1 MGKFEVK
8 PQTSPEQLRLFTRRV
23 LRDIRALEQMI
34 ERGMIETGVRRIG
47 AEQEMFLTDRSG
59 RPAPVA
65 MEVLE
70 AIDDKRFTTELG
82 RFNLEA
88 NLAPLEL
95 GGDCLSR
102 LEQGLAKVVA
112 TTQAAAERFGAEVV
126 LTGILPTLR
135 QTDLDLENMSPVPRY
150 HALNQAFRLARGGD
164 FELRVRGTDE
174 IAIKHDNVMLEACNA
189 SCQVHLQVSPEE
201 FARLYNIAQ
210 VVTGPIM
217 AATANSPLLFGKRL
231 WKETRIAV
239 FEQSLDTRLPA
250 HHIQERSARVSFGE
264 CWVRESVVAIYREQ
278 VARFR
283 VFLTTEVDEDP
294 LEILAAGGVPRLHA
308 LNLHNGTVYRWNR
321 PCYGVH
327 GGTAHLRIENR
338 VLPAGPTVP
347 DETANAAFW
356 IGMVSGLAATC
367 DDVTEQIAFD
377 EARANFIA
385 AARHGLDARL
395 YWLDG
400 SLKPADQ
407 LIRRQ
412 LLPLADRGL
421 REAGLDKGDV
431 ERYLGIIEKR
441 IRTRNTGAAWQLR
454 SFAHLGGRNDGY
466 QRLRTL
472 VAAMS
477 DYQKRNIPVGE
488 WEQAGT
494 EESGSWRD
502 DYERIGQF
510 MTTDLITVHQ
520 DEVIDLAASVMAWRS
535 IRHVPVENDKRE
547 LVGLV
552 SARRLL
558 EYIAR
563 HVGGTLDPV
572 PVREIMERDP
582 VFVEPETPTAEAL
595 ELMRQS
601 EALCLPVVKNGRL
614 VGIVSEHDF
623 IGIAA
628 RALAEER
635 NASDE
640 GKAP

>member
-1 MGKFEVK
+1 MGKFEVT

-34 ERGMIETGVRRIG
+34 ERGLIETGIRRIG

-70 AIDDKRFTTELG
+70 AIDDKRFSTELG

-88 NLAPLEL
+88 NIAPLEL

-102 LEQGLAKVVA
+102 LEQALAEVVS
-112 TTQAAAERFGAEVV
+112 TTRAAADRFDADVV

-135 QTDLDLENMSPVPRY
+135 LSDLDLENMAPVPRY
-150 HALNQAFRLARGGD
+150 VALNQAFRLARGGD

-174 IAIKHDNVMLEACNA
+174 LAIKHDNVMLEACNA
-189 SCQVHLQVSPEE
+189 SCQVHLQVSPQE
-201 FARLYNIAQ
+201 FARFYNIAQ

-217 AATANSPLLFGKRL
+217 AAAANSPLLFGKRL

-239 FEQSLDTRLPA
+239 FEQSLDTRLLG

-264 CWVRESVVAIYREQ
+264 CWVRESVLEIYREQ

-321 PCYGVH
+321 PCYGVR
-327 GGTAHLRIENR
+327 GGKAHLRIENR

-347 DETANAAFW
+347 DETANAALW
-356 IGMVSGLAATC
+356 IGMVCGLAVTC
-367 DDVTEQIAFD
+367 EDITERIAFH
-377 EARANFIA
+377 EARGNFVA
-385 AARHGLDARL
+385 AARHGLDTRL
-395 YWLDG
+395 HWLDG
-400 SLKPADQ
+400 SLKPADE
-407 LIRRQ
+407 LIRGE

-421 REAGLDKGDV
+421 REAGLDKDDV
-431 ERYLGIIEKR
+431 DRYLGIIERR
-441 IRTRNTGAAWQLR
+441 ITTRNTGAAWQLR
-454 SFAHLGGRNDGY
+454 SLAHLGGRNDGY
-466 QRLRTL
+466 QKLRTL
-472 VAAMS
+472 VTAMS

-494 EESGSWRD
+494 AEAGSWRH

-510 MTTDLITVHQ
+510 MTTDIITVHQ

-582 VFVEPETPTAEAL
+582 VFVAPETPTAEAL

-628 RALAEER
+628 RALAEEGK
-635 NASDE
+635 ASDE